1 MAAEELNKATFAA
14 FRELQADI
22 MPALSQIAR
31 PDLIVPDTGPLFH
44 LAWADALHLLHQI
57 GGRVVVADM
66 VALEATQDL
75 SKPGARAIT
84 AWIDVGQQRGSNAPV
99 LVAPTGIGELFLKAR
114 KSDPDIRPRNAGE
127 LAILEWL
134 GSYVAHSEHAGQSVL
149 IVYENGKIPRFV
161 RETGLDLDTDVLTT
175 RAFLELAERR
185 GIVSSAEDY
194 WQRMVASALT
204 ANPDIAIMMQ
214 RRPGGSDS

>member
-1 MAAEELNKATFAA
+1 MTDLRQTE
-14 FRELQADI
+14 
-22 MPALSQIAR
+22 R
-31 PDLIVPDTGPLFH
+31 PDLIVPDTGPLIH
-44 LAWADALHLLHQI
+44 LAQADALHLLHQI

-66 VALEATQDL
+66 MALEATQDMA
-75 SKPGARAIT
+75 KPGAREIE
-84 AWIDVGQQRGSNAPV
+84 AWIEAGRQPGSNAPV
-99 LVAPTGIGELFLKAR
+99 VVAPTEIGELFLKAR

-134 GSYVAHSEHAGQSVL
+134 GSYVEHTDHAGHAVL

-185 GIVSSAEDY
+185 GAIASAEEY
-194 WQRMVASALT
+194 WQRIVEATPT
-204 ANPDIAIMMQ
+204 ANPDINIMMQ
-214 RRPGGSDS
+214 RRPGAGGGHEPDRQ